1 VFPNFLLNDLV
12 AKHKVSV
19 AASQASASV
28 GADETALKEFVTTES
43 HRMTLPDVNAV
54 LELLNHRKQLL
65 EAESCAAQNRLL
77 QEFLRHLLQQKEE
90 QLVRLA
96 KEVSLIKK
104 DIGEVETILRDVE
117 EQAGKL
123 PRMDSEEDSEP
134 LEAPKL
140 DCPTLTSRRR
150 RMHAHF
156 DDFVQCYF
164 TSRAKELVFGE
175 DDTCSVTKVSTGTK
189 RSILIALLLVNL

>member
-1 VFPNFLLNDLV
+1 
-12 AKHKVSV
+12 VSV

-77 QEFLRHLLQQKEE
+77 NEFLRHLLQQKEE

-104 DIGEVETILRDVE
+104 DIGEVDTILRDVV

-134 LEAPKL
+134 LELPETPKL
-140 DCPTLTSRRR
+140 DCPTLVSRRR

-164 TSRAKELVFGE
+164 TSRAKELVFGA
-175 DDTCSVTKVSTGTK
+175 DDNCSTAKGSGTFLQFFWEFQ
-189 RSILIALLLVNL
+189 SFLLINACAFRQV